1 MLERTDYLDPG
12 RVPFGKPTTK
22 LGTPNIF
29 DLVVIEDVLIS
40 SEEYR
45 PLPYKSPHPNYAN
58 NGLIL
63 VWQGPVKAANN
74 QVVARRVYASE
85 SEAPENFYNY
95 AIKYSADAAGSPIY
109 VRSYITL
116 REDYAPTA
124 RGSVL
129 SCVMLLRV
137 TSQGSGYTAAPAV
150 AITGGGGSGATAK
163 AIMSGDK
170 VIGLQI
176 LSEGTGYTT
185 NPSVG
190 FSGGGG
196 TGAAATALIQPVG
209 AVLVKE
215 ETTRLESE
223 DPQLASLF
231 IRVHRFYETLP
242 GPWVPFT
249 RYDNDLG
256 PIQGRRRSVLAT
268 AAQKASLTS
277 TTKRTYEG
285 RDGSSIVSLEI
296 EESWTTGEG
305 TTDNPVFPTRLADTY
320 TDERGAVDR
329 ETQVVVAGG
338 DEELQEAT
346 LSRSGG
352 VVTKTQYEEF
362 DEFHLKKVVEHW
374 VEVVVND
381 KRVTSEFGGGIL
393 DVTERTD
400 EPGAQTPDTGF
411 LVVDSRLRTK
421 SPHEQTKVTEKLSPD
436 SAIPVLELV
445 DGGAGFSTPPA
456 VSFSGG
462 TQVTPAVADAV
473 LGFGLASITV
483 NNGGS
488 GYQAPPAVGF
498 IDGGG
503 GGAFAAAVLGF
514 GLGSVIILDGG
525 GGYTSAPTVAV
536 TGDGSGATGT
546 AILGFAVASIA
557 ITSFG
562 SGPWTGVPTVV
573 FSGTGSGA
581 TANVIMGHPILS
593 IAVSAAGSGYT
604 SAPTVSVTGGGGT
617 GGAGTAVL
625 QFTVAS
631 ATVTAPGS
639 GYTTPPIV
647 AFSGGGGAGAA
658 GVAVLGFGLSSIDMV
673 ANGSGYSSAPT
684 VGITGDGSGAAGTAV
699 IGKAVASVA
708 VSAAGTGYT
717 SFPSGYGITGGGG
730 TGAVINIRMG
740 LLTVASIVAAGTGYA
755 VDDILDIVGGTSTVV
770 GQLRVTSVGG
780 SGEVTGASVE
790 TAGVYS
796 TISPGTRGVTG
807 GGGTGATFTLT
818 YKLVQINVTSA
829 GSGYTSTPTITI
841 VGGGGSGA
849 AGTATLASTGTVK
862 SITLTAAGSGYTTP
876 PTINLTGG
884 GGTGADAE
892 AVLLTAGTVVGVTI
906 TTPGAGYTSAPTMA
920 FTGGAGTGAAATAVL
935 GTIGTVKSVTLTPG
949 TGYTSAPTIGFS
961 GGGGSGATATAT
973 LDESVLQPSRI
984 DVVDAGSGYT
994 SAPTISFV
1002 GGGGT
1007 GLAATA
1013 TLATVGKVVGVNVT
1027 AAGTGYTYANI
1038 GFTGGAGSGASA
1050 AGVVETVGHV
1060 IRVDVHTP
1068 GSFRVV
1074 PDVVFEGGGGSGAA
1088 ATAVLATT
1096 GSVIELEL
1104 TTLGLYTVAPT
1115 VVFTGAHTLAAS
1127 AIYHIGSLLWPAI
1140 RGFTTDP
1147 TEGIVVNHVKKVVPE
1162 GTPHPGRGNYVDMEP
1177 HDRWKSIQIVSAVDL
1192 NTLPLPETY
1201 WTMHN
1206 FHLPPTLLAIEG
1218 VWSDVGSKL
1227 AAAQK
1232 KDKVEVAH
1240 VSVESG
1246 ASGGIIVRRTSGFHG
1261 YAKAYVTRT
1270 WFFGPP
1276 PEAAVPVPLKII
1288 GSSGSVVITSKKAT
1302 TQYTNQSDGGVVI
1315 GDDDSVTVHALDI
1328 SDHLVGAFQILNATH
1343 QSRARNANAIV
1354 GSTSASAIAYG
1365 QVSTIVVS
1373 IPQSTPA
1380 ILIPGQMILVEA
1392 IPSKWRFGIWVL
1404 ELIYV
1409 RVP

>member
-1 MLERTDYLDPG
+1 MLERTDYADPT
-12 RVPFGKPTTK
+12 RAPFGKPTTK
-22 LGTPNIF
+22 LSTPNIF
-29 DLVVIEDVLIS
+29 DLVVIEDVPIS
-40 SEEYR
+40 PEAYR
-45 PLPYKSPHPNYAN
+45 ALPYKSPHKDYDQ

-74 QVVARRVYASE
+74 QVVARRVYASDD
-85 SEAPENFYNY
+85 EAPENWYNY

-109 VRSYITL
+109 VRSYIIL
-116 REDYAPTA
+116 REDYVPTA
-124 RGSVL
+124 RGTAL

-137 TSQGSGYTAAPAV
+137 TNPGSGYTTAPTVNIV
-150 AITGGGGSGATAK
+150 AGFSPGSGATAK
-163 AIMSGDK
+163 AIMNGDK
-170 VIGLQI
+170 VIGLQ
-176 LSEGTGYTT
+176 LLTEGAGYIV
-185 NPSVG
+185 NPGVS
-190 FSGGGG
+190 FTGGGG
-196 TGAAATALIQPVG
+196 SGSAATALIQPIG

-215 ETTRLESE
+215 ETAKLDSE

-231 IRVHRFYETLP
+231 IRVHRIYETLP

-256 PIQGRRRSVLAT
+256 PIQGRRRSVLA
-268 AAQKASLTS
+268 AGQKASLSS

-305 TTDNPVFPTRLADTY
+305 TGDNPVFPTRLSDTY
-320 TDERGAVDR
+320 HDERGAVDR

-346 LSRSGG
+346 LTRDAG
-352 VVTKTQYEEF
+352 VVTKTWYEEF

-411 LVVDSRLRTK
+411 LVVDSRLKTK
-421 SPHEQTKVTEKLSPD
+421 SPHEQTKITEKLSPD
-436 SAIPVLELV
+436 SAVPVLELV
-445 DGGAGFSTPPA
+445 DGGSGYATPPA

-462 TQVTPAVADAV
+462 TEVDPASADAV
-473 LGFGLASITV
+473 LGFGLDSITV

-488 GYQAPPAVGF
+488 GYLSPPAVGF
-498 IDGGG
+498 INGGG

-514 GLGSVIILDGG
+514 GLESVIILDGG
-525 GGYTSAPTVAV
+525 SGFTSAPTVGV

-557 ITSFG
+557 ITSLG
-562 SGPWTGVPTVV
+562 TGPWTGVPTVV
-573 FSGTGSGA
+573 FNGTGSGA

-631 ATVTAPGS
+631 ATITAPGS

-647 AFSGGGGAGAA
+647 AFSGGGGVGAA
-658 GVAVLGFGLSSIDMV
+658 GVAVLGFGLSSIDIV
-673 ANGSGYSSAPT
+673 SNGSGYSSAPT
-684 VGITGDGSGAAGTAV
+684 VGITGDGTGAAGTAV

-708 VSAAGTGYT
+708 VSAAGSGYT
-717 SFPSGYGITGGGG
+717 SFPSGFGIVGGGG

-755 VDDILDIVGGTSTVV
+755 VNDILDIVGGTNTVV

-829 GSGYTSTPTITI
+829 GSGYTSTPTVTI

-849 AGTATLASTGTVK
+849 AGTVTLASTGTVK
-862 SITLTAAGSGYTTP
+862 SITLTAPGSGYTTP
-876 PTINLTGG
+876 PTISLTGG
-884 GGTGADAE
+884 GGTGASAT
-892 AVLLTAGTVVGVTI
+892 ATLLTAGTVIGVTI
-906 TTPGAGYTSAPTMA
+906 TTPGSGYTSAPTMA
-920 FTGGAGTGAAATAVL
+920 FTGGGGTGAAATAVL
-935 GTIGTVKSVTLTPG
+935 SSIGTVKSVTVTPG
-949 TGYTSAPTIGFS
+949 SGYTSAPTIGFS
-961 GGGGSGATATAT
+961 GGGGTGATATAT
-973 LDESVLQPSRI
+973 IDESVLQPSRI

-1013 TLATVGKVVGVNVT
+1013 TLATVGKVVGVTVT
-1027 AAGTGYTYANI
+1027 APGTGYTYANI

-1050 AGVVETVGHV
+1050 SGVIATTGRV

-1074 PDVVFEGGGGSGAA
+1074 PDVVFDGGGGSGAI
-1088 ATAVLATT
+1088 ATAVLEAT
-1096 GSVIELEL
+1096 GSVIELVL
-1104 TTLGLYTVAPT
+1104 TVPGLYTTEPT
-1115 VVFTGAHTLAAS
+1115 VVFTGSNTSPAT

-1147 TEGIVVNHVKKVVPE
+1147 TEGIVVNHIKKVVPE
-1162 GTPHPGRGNYVDMEP
+1162 GTPHPGRGNFVDMQA

-1201 WTMHN
+1201 WTTHA
-1206 FHLPPTLLAIEG
+1206 FHLYPTLLAIEG

-1227 AAAQK
+1227 ASAQAK
-1232 KDKVEVAH
+1232 SAH
-1240 VSVESG
+1240 VIVSSG
-1246 ASGGIIVRRTSGFHG
+1246 ASGGIIVRRTAGFHG
-1261 YAKAYVTRT
+1261 YAKAYVTRI

-1276 PEAAVPVPLKII
+1276 PESAVPIPLKII
-1288 GSSGSVVITSKKAT
+1288 GSSGSVVITSKRSS
-1302 TQYTNQSDGGVVI
+1302 TQYTNQDDGGQVI
-1315 GDDDSVTVHALDI
+1315 GDEDSIQVHALDV
-1328 SDHLVGAFQILNATH
+1328 SDHMVGAFSILNATH
-1343 QSRARNANAIV
+1343 QSRARNANAIS
-1354 GSTSASAIAYG
+1354 GGGNSASAIAYG
-1365 QVSTIVVS
+1365 QVSTMTVS
-1373 IPQSTPA
+1373 IPQSTPP

-1392 IPSKWRFGIWVL
+1392 IPQKWRFGVWVL